1 MESQTRPMNP
11 NLEVRPNT
19 RGNNARSELQMMDHR
34 INNKT
39 LTNFNKKGFKFVKP
53 VNGQKIP

>member
-1 MESQTRPMNP
+1 MNP
-11 NLEVRPNT
+11 DLEVRPNT
-19 RGNNARSELQMMDHR
+19 RGNNVRSDLQMIDHR

-39 LTNFNKKGFKFVKP
+39 LTNFNKKGIKFVKP